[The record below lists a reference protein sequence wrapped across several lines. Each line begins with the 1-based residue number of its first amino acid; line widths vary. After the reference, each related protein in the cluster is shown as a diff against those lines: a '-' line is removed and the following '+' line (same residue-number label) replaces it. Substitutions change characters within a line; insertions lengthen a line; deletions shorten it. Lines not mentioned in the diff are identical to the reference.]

1 MNNKEILQ
9 KIMDDKFLSAR
20 TFGKKIG
27 VASNYVSEISTGKIT
42 QITPA
47 VIAKIVAAFP
57 EYSPDW
63 LRTGEPPIYSNV
75 EAHRVSRSVISNGNG
90 NTNTVTNADAPDRL
104 LTLMEGQTAALLR
117 QLEKKDE
124 QIARLLTLLEG
135 RRDG

>member
-42 QITPA
+42 KITPA
-47 VIAKIVAAFP
+47 IIAKIVAAFP

-75 EAHRVSRSVISNGNG
+75 EAHRVSQSIIGSGDH
-90 NTNTVTNADAPDRL
+90 NTVTATPDRL

>member
-1 MNNKEILQ
+1 MSNYEILQ
-9 KIMDDKFLSAR
+9 KIMADHCLSPSE
-20 TFGKKIG
+20 FGNKIG
-27 VASNYVSEISTGKIT
+27 KNENFVSVIKTGATATISPK
-42 QITPA
+42 
-47 VIAKIVAAFP
+47 VIRAIVEAFP

-75 EAHRVSRSVISNGNG
+75 EAHRVSQSIIGSGDH
-90 NTNTVTNADAPDRL
+90 NTVTATPDRL

>member
-47 VIAKIVAAFP
+47 VIAKIVAVFP

-75 EAHRVSRSVISNGNG
+75 EAHRVSQSIIGSGDH
-90 NTNTVTNADAPDRL
+90 NTVTATPDRL